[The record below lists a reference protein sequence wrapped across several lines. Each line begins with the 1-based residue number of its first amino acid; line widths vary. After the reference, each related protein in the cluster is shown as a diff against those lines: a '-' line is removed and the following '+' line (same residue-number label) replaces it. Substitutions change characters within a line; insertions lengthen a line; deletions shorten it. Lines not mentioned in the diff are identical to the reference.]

1 MGKPA
6 AQPPERFEKFFVD
19 GIIVWKSNSVSPAEP
34 QRPLSIDLR
43 GWACFGKRLTLM
55 NAR

>member
-1 MGKPA
+1 MGKPVA
-6 AQPPERFEKFFVD
+6 HSPERFEKFTVD
-19 GIIVWKSNSVSPAEP
+19 GIIVWKSNSVSPAAP

-43 GWACFGKRLTLM
+43 GWACFGKRLMLM